1 MTFPDVV
8 DVEFTAY
15 CNLKCGFCFGPVDDR
30 SIPNLPTT
38 FWENVLGWLAEYGA
52 KGIVI
57 SGGEP
62 TIHKDIVHLL
72 RQSKLHGLSVVMSTH
87 GQFRERVLAC
97 APWTDWI
104 ALPVDGVTTSV
115 LRTMRGKS
123 WGVDNANALIEE
135 LRTAH
140 PRIKIKLGTV
150 ANRQNHLEVPEI
162 GAALY
167 DKQVKINTWKIYQYT
182 ARRQFKH
189 RWQGYHLPDDE
200 FAALQSKIRNRIPD
214 APFNIVY
221 SSNVSRGRAYV
232 FVYPDGTVSIP
243 NVGEKME
250 DLTLGNLYVEG
261 RQVLDRVTGFCA
273 ENHWTNYHSTYPG
286 SVTRTTGS

>member
-1 MTFPDVV
+1 
-8 DVEFTAY
+8 
-15 CNLKCGFCFGPVDDR
+15 
-30 SIPNLPTT
+30 
-38 FWENVLGWLAEYGA
+38 
-52 KGIVI
+52 
-57 SGGEP
+57 
-62 TIHKDIVHLL
+62 
-72 RQSKLHGLSVVMSTH
+72 
-87 GQFRERVLAC
+87 
-97 APWTDWI
+97 
-104 ALPVDGVTTSV
+104 
-115 LRTMRGKS
+115 MRGKS